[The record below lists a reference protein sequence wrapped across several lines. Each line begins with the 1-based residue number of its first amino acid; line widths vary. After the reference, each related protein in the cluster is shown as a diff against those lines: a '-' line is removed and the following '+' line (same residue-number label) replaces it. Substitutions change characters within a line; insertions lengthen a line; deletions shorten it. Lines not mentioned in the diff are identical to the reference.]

1 MIRAEV
7 ARQRVFF
14 ALQPEVAAAREAR
27 GLAERLRLAR
37 GLKGRPITAERFHV
51 SLHSLGDA
59 PSDQTISKACEAVS
73 AVAQRSF
80 LVALNRVATFGGGA
94 LVLYGDEGV
103 IGIDL
108 LHKALHSALVASGV
122 TRGPPRAFEPHM
134 TLLWDP
140 REAAEQ
146 VLLEPIGWRARE
158 FVLLRSLNGE
168 GRHEVL
174 ARWSLA

>member
-1 MIRAEV
+1 VEV
-7 ARQRVFF
+7 GRPKVFF
-14 ALQPEVAAAREAR
+14 ALHPEAAAAREAR
-27 GLAERLRLAR
+27 CLAERLRLAR
-37 GLKGRPITAERFHV
+37 GLKGRPITAERLHV

-73 AVAQRSF
+73 AVAQRPF

-103 IGIDL
+103 IGVDL
-108 LHKALHSALVASGV
+108 LHNALHSALVASGV
-122 TRGPPRAFEPHM
+122 TRGPRGAFEPHM
-134 TLLWDP
+134 TLLWDS
-140 REAAEQ
+140 RQTVEQ
-146 VLLEPIGWRARE
+146 LLAEPIIWTAHE
-158 FVLLRSLNGE
+158 FVLLRSLYGE